1 MENLIITINREN
13 GSGGRYIGE
22 LLAKKLNIKCYN
34 NELLT
39 ELSKITKEDQKTLK
53 GKDEIKE
60 KGRMFF
66 AVIETNTKR
75 FETQSKI
82 IKDLSKD
89 KSCII
94 IGRCADFILKDHPN
108 KISIFLHAP
117 LGSRIERITRR
128 KEKTIINAEKE
139 ITKEDKSR
147 ANYYNYY
154 TGQNWSDIRSYDLT
168 IDTSKTGLDGAV
180 TIIENYIKIRQE
192 KQENHEKNVIK

>member
-34 NELLT
+34 NELLI
-39 ELSKITKEDQKTLK
+39 ELAKQTNEKSEDNN
-53 GKDEIKE
+53 DEIKE
-60 KGRMFF
+60 KGRMYF
-66 AVIETNTKR
+66 AGMETNTKR

-139 ITKEDKSR
+139 ITKEDKAR

-168 IDTSKTGLDGAV
+168 IDTSKTGLDGGV

>member
-22 LLAKKLNIKCYN
+22 LLAEKLNIKCYN

-39 ELSKITKEDQKTLK
+39 ELSKQTKEKLEEND
-53 GKDEIKE
+53 DEIKE
-60 KGRMFF
+60 KGRMYF
-66 AVIETNTKR
+66 AGIETNTKR

-82 IKDLSKD
+82 IKDIAKKD
-89 KSCII
+89 SCVI
-94 IGRCADFILKDHPN
+94 IGRCADFVLKDHQN
-108 KISIFLHAP
+108 KISIFIHAP

-139 ITKEDKSR
+139 ITKEDKAR

-154 TGQNWSDIRSYDLT
+154 TGQNWNDIRNYDLT

-192 KQENHEKNVIK
+192 KQENHEKMS

>member
-39 ELSKITKEDQKTLK
+39 ELSKQTKEKIEDNN
-53 GKDEIKE
+53 DEIKE
-60 KGRMFF
+60 KGRMYF
-66 AVIETNTKR
+66 AGIETNTKR
-75 FETQSKI
+75 FEAQSKI
-82 IKDLSKD
+82 IKEIAK
-89 KSCII
+89 KESCVI
-94 IGRCADFILKDHPN
+94 IGRCADFILKDYQN

-128 KEKTIINAEKE
+128 KGHTIVNAEKE
-139 ITKEDKSR
+139 ITKEDR
-147 ANYYNYY
+147 ARAHYYNYY
-154 TGQNWSDIRSYDLT
+154 TGQNWTDIRNYDIT

-180 TIIENYIKIRQE
+180 LVLEKYIKTRQE
-192 KQENHEKNVIK
+192 NNQKNIIK

>member
-39 ELSKITKEDQKTLK
+39 ELSKQTKEKIEDNN
-53 GKDEIKE
+53 DEIKE
-60 KGRMFF
+60 KGRMYF
-66 AVIETNTKR
+66 AGIETNTKR
-75 FETQSKI
+75 FEAQSKI
-82 IKDLSKD
+82 IKKIAQNQ
-89 KSCII
+89 SCII
-94 IGRCADFILKDHPN
+94 IGRCADFILKDYKN
-108 KISIFLHAP
+108 RISIFIHAP

-128 KEKTIINAEKE
+128 KRHSIVNAEKE
-139 ITKEDKSR
+139 ITKEDRAR

-154 TGQNWSDIRSYDLT
+154 TGQNWIDARNYDIT

-180 TIIENYIKIRQE
+180 SIIENHIKTRQE
-192 KQENHEKNVIK
+192 NNQKNIIK